1 MKRTVVIGASLNPE
15 RISHEAVIK
24 LKRKGHDVFAIGL
37 REGEIE
43 GVKIQKGKPDLK
55 DIDTVT
61 LYLNAK
67 RQEEMNDYILNLH
80 PKRIIFNPG
89 AENPELMKKAA
100 NLGIEVEEACTLTLL
115 AIGLF

>member
-1 MKRTVVIGASLNPE
+1 MKRTVVIGASLNPQ

-24 LKRKGHDVFAIGL
+24 LNRKGHEVIAIGL
-37 REGEIE
+37 REGEID
-43 GVKIQKGKPDLK
+43 GIKIQKGKPEIK
-55 DIDTVT
+55 NVDTVT

-67 RQEEMNDYILNLH
+67 RQEEMIDYILGLH

-89 AENPELMKKAA
+89 AENPELMTKAA
-100 NLGIEVEEACTLTLL
+100 SQGIEVEEACTLTLL